1 MKTQILSGSIKL
13 KSYTGRSLFNGLMSA
28 PASRKRT
35 GVVEVL
41 DAFPRSRFFLIGD
54 TGEQDL
60 ELYASLAAERP
71 DQIAGVFLRDATDNT
86 ADSVEPSTPTSVVG
100 RTNTS
105 SSTSSIEDPTG
116 GKVLTGQV
124 VPSPPPPPPPETE
137 VPRSPVLDVSMS
149 GGSYFTSGPLSAEP
163 EPYVKPQTTPPSAF
177 AKFQAPPIRR
187 ASLSL
192 YPLLPESRLRRRSS
206 ARVPEW
212 EKRRNELQTRVNR
225 ARMQIPAH
233 IPLRVFR
240 QPEECVEVWNVL
252 DRVRNGT
259 LSL

>member
-1 MKTQILSGSIKL
+1 
-13 KSYTGRSLFNGLMSA
+13 MSA

-60 ELYASLAAERP
+60 ELYACLAAERP
-71 DQIAGVFLRDATDNT
+71 DQIAGVFLRDATDN
-86 ADSVEPSTPTSVVG
+86 AVDSVPGSVEPSTPLSVVG

-116 GKVLTGQV
+116 GKALTGQV
-124 VPSPPPPPPPETE
+124 IPSPPPPPPSETE
-137 VPRSPVLDVSMS
+137 VPRSPVLDMSMS
-149 GGSYFTSGPLSAEP
+149 GGSYFTSEPLSAEP
-163 EPYVKPQTTPPSAF
+163 EPFVKPQTTPPSAF
-177 AKFQAPPIRR
+177 AKFQPPPIRR

-206 ARVPEW
+206 VRVPEW
-212 EKRRNELQTRVNR
+212 EKRRNELQTRVWR